1 MSENKYIVRITDDQT
16 VNYIAP
22 GKIYGIAGQKYIP
35 LTENI
40 RHARLYDTYNGA
52 AQRARVEVCNMQGD
66 IEILT
71 VDNLT
76 LNILNSSSVEATEQD
91 IIKEKRYKAMLL
103 QIGEVLND
111 FSFEQVDETT
121 AIKRIRH
128 IVRS

>member
-1 MSENKYIVRITDDQT
+1 MSENKYIVRITDNQT

-22 GKIYGIAGQKYIP
+22 GKIYRCGGRKYMP
-35 LTENI
+35 LTGVI
-40 RHARLYDTYNGA
+40 SRARLFDTYDGA
-52 AQRARVEVCNMQGD
+52 AQRARAEVCNIQGD
-66 IEILT
+66 IEIVT
-71 VDNLT
+71 VGELT
-76 LNILNSSSVEATEQD
+76 LNILNSSSIEATEQD